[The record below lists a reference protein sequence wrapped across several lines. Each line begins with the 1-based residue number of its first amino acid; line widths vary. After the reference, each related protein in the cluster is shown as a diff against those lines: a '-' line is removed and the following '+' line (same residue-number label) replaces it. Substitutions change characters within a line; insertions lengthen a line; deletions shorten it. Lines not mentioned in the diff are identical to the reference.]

1 MGSTRMPLASLLAMA
16 TVAMATT
23 GGGSGSW
30 GAWGGAR
37 AGRAGAEYT
46 GSLLG
51 VRARATLLTDGAAH
65 IVLDGAALGGHVEG
79 TAYTNDEGKVVL
91 DAGLE
96 RKLRSRLCALQ
107 DVTYHQRSDSL
118 TIKLGLPFFDAT
130 LGMARVE
137 PRALRVADG
146 PWYD

>member
-1 MGSTRMPLASLLAMA
+1 MPLASLLAMA

-23 GGGSGSW
+23 GGGSGGS
-30 GAWGGAR
+30 GGSGGWGGVR

-118 TIKLGLPFFDAT
+118 TIKLELPFFDAT
-130 LGMARVE
+130 LGMARAE

>member
-1 MGSTRMPLASLLAMA
+1 MLA
-16 TVAMATT
+16 TVLGMAAVAMSI
-23 GGGSGSW
+23 GGCSGDTCQR
-30 GAWGGAR
+30 AA

-51 VRARATLLTDGAAH
+51 VKARATLLADGAAH

-79 TAYTNDEGKVVL
+79 NAYTNEDGNVVL
-91 DAGLE
+91 DSVLE

-107 DVTYHQRSDSL
+107 DVTYHARTDSL
-118 TIKLGLPFFDAT
+118 VIKLELPFFDAT
-130 LGMARVE
+130 LGMKRAE
-137 PRALRVADG
+137 PRELRHADG

>member
-1 MGSTRMPLASLLAMA
+1 MGRLGRRA
-16 TVAMATT
+16 
-23 GGGSGSW
+23 
-30 GAWGGAR
+30 

-65 IVLDGAALGGHVEG
+65 IVLDGAPLGGHVEG

-91 DAGLE
+91 DAVLE

-107 DVTYHQRSDSL
+107 GVTYHQRSDSL
-118 TIKLGLPFFDAT
+118 TIKLGLPSSTRRSAWR
-130 LGMARVE
+130 A
-137 PRALRVADG
+137 PSRALRAADG